1 MTNYIKVEGH
11 STLVRD
17 ETSTGIVSTDI
28 TAYMLQKKRKEV
40 FLKQKN
46 EINTLKED
54 VGEIKQLLQT
64 LIERVNG

>member
-17 ETSTGIVSTDI
+17 EASTGIVSTDI
-28 TAYMLQKKRKEV
+28 TAYMLQKRRKEV
-40 FLKQKN
+40 FLNQKN

>member
-28 TAYMLQKKRKEV
+28 KAYVLQKKRKEV